1 MKPAQLAPA
10 LIIPL
15 VAWRIYVR
23 VKRNIGPQPLHRG
36 RMIARMIIFGVLT
49 LLIGI
54 GTITH
59 PPTLAGL
66 AGGLFLGVPLAL
78 LGLHLTQ
85 FEDTPKGKVYTPNTA
100 IGIGLTLLFV
110 GRIVYRVIVLSEA
123 QSERDPSL
131 PQLFQSP
138 LTLLVFGV
146 TAGYYIAYYAG
157 VLRRGRDGRKG

>member
-1 MKPAQLAPA
+1 M
-10 LIIPL
+10 
-15 VAWRIYVR
+15 
-23 VKRNIGPQPLHRG
+23 KRNIGPQPMHRG
-36 RMIARMIIFGVLT
+36 RMIARIIIFSVLT
-49 LLIGI
+49 ALIGV

-66 AGGLFLGVPLAL
+66 AGGLLLGVPLAF

-85 FEDTPKGKVYTPNTA
+85 FETTQKGGFYTPNAA
-100 IGIGLTLLFV
+100 IGVGLTLLFV
-110 GRIVYRVIVLSEA
+110 GRIVYRVIALSAA

-138 LTLLVFGV
+138 LTLAVFGL

-157 VLRRGRDGRKG
+157 VLRRGRDEQKG